1 MSSFNKTTATNYSSI
16 KLQLYL
22 KSMPVQLEQVKMLL
36 SLYLLNTV
44 IFIITTAMCVSHSL
58 PHVSHE
64 GMCHSVAREQPW
76 CWGGRETQ
84 SVNIIIRCLLV

>member
-22 KSMPVQLEQVKMLL
+22 KSMPAQLEQVKM

-76 CWGGRETQ
+76 
-84 SVNIIIRCLLV
+84 S

>member
-16 KLQLYL
+16 KLQKYL
-22 KSMPVQLEQVKMLL
+22 KSMPAQLEQVKMLL

-44 IFIITTAMCVSHSL
+44 IFIITTAMWDSHSL

-64 GMCHSVAREQPW
+64 GMC
-76 CWGGRETQ
+76 
-84 SVNIIIRCLLV
+84 